1 MAKPFDGGRQ
11 WSQLSYNA
19 APSSII
25 REHLRNLM
33 PSSPLDN
40 STIAAVFEELAEL
53 LEFRGENPFRI
64 RAYQN
69 GARAIRDLDEP
80 IADIASDEA
89 RDLSKLSGIGKT
101 LAEKIHT
108 LLDTGE
114 LPQLIELRQA
124 VPEIVIAMSRVPGL
138 GAKKASKLHEEL
150 KIESLDDL
158 AAACREGRIATLK
171 GFGKKTESSILDG
184 LAIAQT
190 AAERIYWSKADE
202 IADEL
207 KSHMSQC
214 DGISQMQWA
223 GSYRRGRDTVGD
235 LDLLAVASD
244 RAAAMDHFE
253 AFPGR
258 TSTIG
263 RGDTKIS
270 IRVGKAF
277 QIDMRLVESDQFGAA
292 LQYFTGSQ
300 AHNIHVRRLA
310 KERGLKINEYG
321 VFRIDDDTRVAGAT
335 EEDVYATVGLP
346 AIAPEL
352 REDRHEFEWS
362 NQDCLPDLIEV
373 TDMQGDL
380 HMHTSATDGQNTIR
394 EMADA
399 AIAQGLK
406 YIAITDHSK
415 RVTMAGGLNGE
426 RLLAQWKIIDE
437 VRPEYDGR
445 LVILKGI
452 ECDILEAGGM
462 DLPDEVLAQGDWI
475 LASVHYGQ
483 KQPRDQITD
492 RILGAIENP
501 HVDCIAHPTGRI
513 LNRREAYDVDM
524 DAVMQAAKEHGKF
537 LELNANPAR
546 LDLNDVHLAS
556 AKRLGIPIV
565 INTDAH
571 SVYGL
576 EVMRFGIKQARRGG
590 LTAADVVNTLSYQK
604 FAERSNGL
612 KSNS

>member
-1 MAKPFDGGRQ
+1 
-11 WSQLSYNA
+11 
-19 APSSII
+19 
-25 REHLRNLM
+25 M
-33 PSSPLDN
+33 PSHQLDN
-40 STIAAVFEELAEL
+40 SAIAAVFEELAEL

-80 IADIASDEA
+80 ISHIADDES
-89 RDLSKLSGIGKT
+89 RDLASLSGIGKT
-101 LAEKIHT
+101 LAEKVHT
-108 LLDTGE
+108 LLETGE
-114 LPQLIELRQA
+114 LPQLNELRHA
-124 VPEIVIAMSRVPGL
+124 VPEIVISMSRIPGL

-150 KIESLDDL
+150 DIESLEDL
-158 AAACREGRIATLK
+158 AAACREGRIAVLK

-184 LAIAQT
+184 LAIAQA
-190 AAERIYWSKADE
+190 AAERVYWSKADE
-202 IADEL
+202 IASDL
-207 KSHMSQC
+207 QVHLSRC
-214 DGISQMQWA
+214 PAITQMQWA
-223 GSYRRGRDTVGD
+223 GSYRRGRETVGD
-235 LDLLAVASD
+235 LDLLAVAGD
-244 RAAAMDHFE
+244 RDAAFDHFE
-253 AFPGR
+253 SFPGR
-258 TSTIG
+258 SSTIA
-263 RGDTKIS
+263 RGDTKMS

-277 QIDMRLVESDQFGAA
+277 QVDLRLVEPDQFGAA

-321 VFRIDDDTRVAGAT
+321 VFGIHDDVRVAGTT
-335 EEDVYATVGLP
+335 EEEVYATIGLP
-346 AIAPEL
+346 VIAPEL
-352 REDRHEFEWS
+352 REDRYEFAWS
-362 NQDCLPDLIEV
+362 AEGSLPDLIQ
-373 TDMQGDL
+373 TDDIEGDL

-399 AIAQGLK
+399 AIERGLK

-415 RVTMAGGLNGE
+415 RVTMAGGLDGE
-426 RLLAQWKIIDE
+426 RLLAQWKMIDQ
-437 VRPEYDGR
+437 VRPEYEGR

-452 ECDILEAGGM
+452 ECDILESGGM
-462 DLPDEVLAQGDWI
+462 DLPDDVLAQGDWI

-513 LNRREAYDVDM
+513 LNRRDAYQVDM
-524 DAVMQAAKEHGKF
+524 DAVMQAAKEHRTF

-546 LDLNDVHLAS
+546 LDLNEVHLAA
-556 AKRLGIPIV
+556 AKRVGIPIV

-571 SVYGL
+571 SVHGL

-590 LTAADVVNTLSYQK
+590 LTAADVVNAMTYEQFSVATQR
-604 FAERSNGL
+604 F
-612 KSNS
+612 